1 MRPAH
6 RATFL
11 KPMRHESGPIDG
23 TPVLASST
31 GAQPA
36 LAPSGASAGASAGAP
51 ADGAVGLTGISRL
64 PRLRALRVPRALE
77 EARAGKIAL
86 CTIVAGVLLLVL
98 WSTHAP
104 TNLVPRSSE
113 LFARWE
119 AGPLYGLLG
128 GLKAGVTAT
137 NYAVSALILIL
148 LGAYGVALAALRTLS
163 TRMIVATIVAANLLL
178 MLGPPFQLTD
188 MGNYLG
194 YARLGGLHGLNPYTH
209 VIGQEMHDPIYHF
222 ATWNNLHSPYGE
234 LFTALSYP
242 LAFLPIPVA
251 YWVVK
256 VVTVLLSL
264 TLIGIVCWCAK
275 RLGRDPRYAAVLVGL
290 NPIYLIYAVG
300 GFHNDFFM
308 LVPLTGAIAFLL
320 AGRDRSA
327 GAMLVVAVAVKFSA
341 VLLLPFLLVAAR
353 PTRRRLQVI
362 YGCVLAGIPLLV
374 MSVILFGFSIPNLSQ
389 QGSLLTPFS
398 FPNLFGYLIGVG
410 GGTAGILR
418 LADLVLVVVVVL
430 LLRQRGDWLSRAGW
444 ATFALIASLGWVMP
458 WYVIWLLPLAALG
471 SSERLRRT
479 ALALTVFLVLVFLPS
494 SNKFLN
500 LINFNPLSGSAG
512 QTSGALQSKLS
523 SYNPATTAPVQSSQ

>member
-1 MRPAH
+1 M
-6 RATFL
+6 
-11 KPMRHESGPIDG
+11 
-23 TPVLASST
+23 
-31 GAQPA
+31 
-36 LAPSGASAGASAGAP
+36 LAPSAAGASAGAAAGAAP
-51 ADGAVGLTGISRL
+51 ADSAVGLSGIARL
-64 PRLRALRVPRALE
+64 PRLRELRVPRALQ
-77 EARAGKIAL
+77 EARAGRIAL
-86 CTIVAGVLLLVL
+86 GTIVTGVLVMVL
-98 WSTHAP
+98 FSTHGP
-104 TNLVPRSSE
+104 TILVPRSSQI
-113 LFARWE
+113 FANWE

-128 GLKAGVTAT
+128 GLKVGPIAT
-137 NYAVSALILIL
+137 NYALSGLILIML
-148 LGAYGVALAALRTLS
+148 ASYGVALAALRTLS
-163 TRMIVATIVAANLLL
+163 MRMIVLTIVAANVLL

-194 YARLGGLHGLNPYTH
+194 YARLGGLHGMNPYTH

-251 YWVVK
+251 YWIVK

-264 TLIGIVCWCAK
+264 TFIGIVCWCAK

-308 LVPLTGAIAFLL
+308 LVPLTASIAFLL
-320 AGRDRSA
+320 ARRDKSA

-341 VLLLPFLLVAAR
+341 VLLLPFLLVAAW
-353 PTRRRLQVI
+353 PARRRLQVI

-410 GGTAGILR
+410 GGTSGVLR
-418 LADLVLVVVVVL
+418 LADVALVVAVVL
-430 LLRQRGDWLSRAGW
+430 LLRRKGDWLSRAGW
-444 ATFALIASLGWVMP
+444 ATLALIASLGWVMP

-471 SSERLRRT
+471 SSQRLRRV

-494 SNKFLN
+494 SGKFWN

-512 QTSGALQSKLS
+512 QASSSLQAKLS
-523 SYNPATTAPVQSSQ
+523 SYSPEAMASMQGNQ